1 MKVST
6 YQGMHPSARPV
17 RHSSSNVDHCNSYRP
32 RCEADLTT
40 LTGLALC
47 AGLLYRDMVRVYTD
61 HIPIPRQ
68 NR

>member
-47 AGLLYRDMVRVYTD
+47 AGLLTPHPNRPQVS
-61 HIPIPRQ
+61 IPSLPLSSG
-68 NR
+68 